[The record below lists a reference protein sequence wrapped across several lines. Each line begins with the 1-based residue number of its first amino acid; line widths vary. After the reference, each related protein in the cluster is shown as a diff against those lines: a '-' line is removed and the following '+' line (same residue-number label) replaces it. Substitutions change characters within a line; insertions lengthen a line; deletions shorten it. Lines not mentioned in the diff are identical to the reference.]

1 MKSRAGTDRLA
12 SMFNT
17 PALSSTR
24 FVIPDGKQG
33 IFDTVN
39 LMIDIVNKYKTN
51 LVIRGLALSLVE
63 FLPNKDERGEV
74 ETIFSWVQNH
84 IRYVKD
90 VHGVE
95 TVSTPDK
102 TLEVMQGDCDD
113 QSLLLACL
121 LESIGHP
128 TSFKI
133 AGYNGDDFEHVYCVA
148 FVQGEAIHMDAT
160 ESEPI
165 GWEPPDSTISAYL

>member
-1 MKSRAGTDRLA
+1 MISRAGADRLP
-12 SMFNT
+12 SMFNA

-39 LMIDIVNKYKTN
+39 IMIDLVDKYKTN
-51 LVIRGLALSLVE
+51 MTVRNLAMSLVE
-63 FLPNKDERGEV
+63 FLPGKDEHAEV
-74 ETIFSWVQNH
+74 ETIFAWVQNN

-90 VHGVE
+90 VNGVE
-95 TVSTPDK
+95 TVSTPDII
-102 TLEVMQGDCDD
+102 LDVMQGDCDD

>member
-1 MKSRAGTDRLA
+1 
-12 SMFNT
+12 MFLT
-17 PALSSTR
+17 SAPSSTR

-39 LMIDIVNKYKTN
+39 LMIDIVDKYKTDSTVRN
-51 LVIRGLALSLVE
+51 LALSLVQ
-63 FLPNKDERGEV
+63 FLPSKDELGEV
-74 ETIFSWVQNH
+74 QTIFAWVQDN

-90 VHGVE
+90 VNGVE
-95 TVSTPDK
+95 TVSTPDR

-133 AGYNGDDFEHVYCVA
+133 AGYSGDDFEHVYCVV
-148 FVQGEAIHMDAT
+148 FIKGDAIHMDST
-160 ESEPI
+160 EDEPL
-165 GWEPPDSTISAYL
+165 GWEPPNPTISAYL